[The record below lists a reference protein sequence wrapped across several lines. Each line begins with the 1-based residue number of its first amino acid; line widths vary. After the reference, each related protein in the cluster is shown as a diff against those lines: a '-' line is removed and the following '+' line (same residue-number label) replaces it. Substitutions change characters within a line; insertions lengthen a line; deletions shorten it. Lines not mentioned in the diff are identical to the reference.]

1 MCGIVGY
8 IGSRDIISV
17 LLVALER
24 LEYRGYDSCGIA
36 VKKEDGI
43 FVKKTAGRLHKLKEI
58 LNSSPLFLEK
68 EGETLIGI
76 GHTRWAT
83 HGKVSDENAHP
94 FLDCEKNLAIVHNGI
109 IENFQELKN
118 RLLKNGHQFESET
131 DTEVIVHLLE
141 EKIKEKK
148 ERLEEKEFLK
158 ILLELLKELKGSFA
172 LALISKKFDFLIGI
186 KKGSPLLC
194 GVGKKEGMIASDIL
208 ALVGICKKV
217 YALEDGEIVFL
228 KKDEVIFYNE
238 EGKAIEKESV
248 KLDLKIKEV
257 SKGRYRHFMRK
268 EIFEQ
273 PKILKENCE
282 KRLFDNEILLGEG
295 FHFYPDDIKNIS
307 NIVIQACGT
316 SYHAGLIGRDYFE
329 RIVEIPTTVEI
340 ASELLSRPFLFNN
353 NALMIAISQSGETA
367 DTLMALREA
376 KARKIKNLAIL
387 NVKRSSMD
395 REAENVVFIN
405 AGPEIGV
412 ASTKAYT
419 AQIFSL
425 FILALYFAKIKGK
438 LDDEKINNYLE
449 NIRKIPEKV
458 KKALLL
464 DRLIKKVA
472 KKYYNASHFVFLG
485 RGINYPSALEGAL
498 KLKEISYIHAA
509 GYPAGEMKHGPISV
523 ISEETPVI
531 CICVKDST
539 YEKMIANI
547 MEAKARGGKI
557 IAIGYENDER
567 LKEIADELFS
577 IPETI
582 EFLTP
587 IVVAIPLQLFAYHI
601 AVLRGCDVDKPR
613 HLAKSVTVL

>member
-36 VKKEDGI
+36 IKKGDQI
-43 FVKKTAGRLHKLKEI
+43 LVKKTAGRLYKLKAI
-58 LNSSPLFLEK
+58 LNSFDFSLKK
-68 EGETLIGI
+68 EETIIGI

-94 FLDCEKNLAIVHNGI
+94 FLDCEENLAIVHNGI
-109 IENFQELKN
+109 IENFLELKN
-118 RLLKNGHQFESET
+118 RLAKIGHKFKSET

-148 ERLEEKEFLK
+148 ERLEEKDFLK
-158 ILLELLKELKGSFA
+158 VLLELLKELKGSFA
-172 LALISKKFDFLIGI
+172 LALISKKFDFLCGL

-208 ALVGICKKV
+208 ALVGICKKIYV
-217 YALEDGEIVFL
+217 LEDGEIVFL
-228 KKDEVIFYNE
+228 KKDEAIFYNE
-238 EGKAIEKESV
+238 EGKRIEKESV
-248 KLDLKIKEV
+248 KLDLKVKEV

-273 PKILKENCE
+273 PKVLRLNCE

-329 RIVEIPTTVEI
+329 RIAEIPTTVEI
-340 ASELLSRPFLFNN
+340 ASEFLSRPFLFNN

-395 REAENVVFIN
+395 READSVVFIN

-458 KKALLL
+458 EKALLL

-531 CICVKDST
+531 SICVKDAT

-567 LKEIADELFS
+567 LKEIADEVFY

-601 AVLRGCDVDKPR
+601 ACLRGCDVDKPR